1 MDATP
6 THAKAANA
14 VTESRDRT
22 PNDEIGDFAEGQER
36 THHDQHPHR
45 FSEGEETMP
54 EMDEDVGDFADG
66 QSTTHAH
73 HIGTFAEGQLTT
85 AP

>member
-1 MDATP
+1 MDAKPTP
-6 THAKAANA
+6 AKATNA
-14 VTESRDRT
+14 VRQSSDLASNE
-22 PNDEIGDFAEGQER
+22 EIGDFAEGQER

-54 EMDEDVGDFADG
+54 ERNEDIGDFAEG
-66 QSTTHAH
+66 QEITHH
-73 HIGTFAEGQLTT
+73 HHVGTFAEGQLTE